1 MKAISIF
8 GLLILILCTIG
19 CTTQTPTPLPIL
31 ATIVAPT
38 ILPATPQPQSVPT
51 IVAPTLAPPTLI
63 PATAAPQIELGET
76 ITYRDEFAG
85 FEFDYPANW
94 NVTPIAEEAKANAY
108 IYSATFFSFTRTVP
122 SAEGIPE
129 GETKIDVGVFKNDA
143 ASAQAALELRK
154 QEFAGSDLEQ
164 KILREEMWTLPSGMQ
179 AARIQVHDR
188 FGESAEMLTTIN
200 GRTIL
205 FGGVDD
211 YELFDAIARTLR
223 PF

>member
-1 MKAISIF
+1 MKAIFIF
-8 GLLILILCTIG
+8 GLLVLVLCTIG
-19 CTTQTPTPLPIL
+19 CTTQTPPPLPIL
-31 ATIVAPT
+31 PTTIAPT
-38 ILPATPQPQSVPT
+38 ILPATTPLQIAPT
-51 IVAPTLAPPTLI
+51 IVSPTFAPPTPI
-63 PATAAPQIELGET
+63 PATTAPQIELGET
-76 ITYRDEFAG
+76 KTYRDEFAG

-94 NVTPIAEEAKANAY
+94 NMTPIAEEAKVDAY

-143 ASAQAALELRK
+143 TSADAALKLRK
-154 QEFAGSDLEQ
+154 QEFANSDLEQ
-164 KILREEMWTLPSGMQ
+164 KITREEMWTLPSGIQ

-205 FGGVDD
+205 FGGVGD
-211 YELFDAIARTLR
+211 YALFDAIAKTLR
-223 PF
+223 PL